1 MGVSEVIDRAVETVN
16 PSAALRRK
24 RDRIQL
30 SYINSVLNSG
40 YSESGA
46 SHEKTSMKSWNATSE
61 SPQRDIDEN
70 LATLRKR
77 SRSLIMNA
85 PVARSAVNIKRTNT
99 VGAGLRVKPKI
110 DYEYLGMQ
118 REEADRLKKEIEREF
133 NFWASSKLCDSS
145 GQNDFFEL
153 QQIAFYSWMS
163 NGECFIIPRYGE
175 KERQMPY
182 QLRIRLIEADRISD
196 PNTYGEDYVYMKRV
210 NPKTKNKIVNGI
222 EIDDNGKVAAYFI
235 CNGYPNDDM
244 VKEWVRVEAYGK
256 NTGNPNIL
264 HLYSAERAEQY
275 RGVPMLAPVIE
286 TVKQLTRYS
295 EAEIMAAVIN
305 GLFAVMITTQAGTGN
320 VDFGGEDEEEEE
332 QQKNREINLGN
343 GTINYLG
350 PGESVEMVDAKR
362 PNVNFDSF
370 TSSLCKYIGAALEI
384 PYDVLMM
391 CFNASYS
398 ASRAAMMQLWKS
410 IEMCRS
416 WFVADFCQPI
426 YELFL
431 SEAVATGRIHC
442 PGFFLDPLIRYAYC
456 KSQWSG
462 PSIGQL
468 DPVKEAEGAILRINN
483 GLSTREKEAIGIN
496 GTDFDENINQLMIE
510 NQKMK
515 EAFEE
520 EGESDGTD

>member
-1 MGVSEVIDRAVETVN
+1 MNIGASIDRAIGIIA
-16 PSAALRRK
+16 PSAALRRTQ
-24 RDRIQL
+24 DRIQL
-30 SYINSVLNSG
+30 SRINSVFNSG

-46 SHEKTSMKSWNATSE
+46 SHEKTSMKGWNAASG

-110 DYEYLGMQ
+110 DYEYLGMS
-118 REEADRLKKEIEREF
+118 REEADRLKKEMEREF

-163 NGECFIIPRYGE
+163 NGECFAIPRYGE
-175 KERQMPY
+175 KEFRMPY

-196 PNTYGEDYVYMKRV
+196 PNTYGDDYVYMKRV
-210 NPKTKNKIVNGI
+210 NPDTGNKIVNGL
-222 EIDDNGKVAAYFI
+222 EIDNDGRVAAYFI

-244 VKEWVRVEAYGK
+244 VKKWVRVEAYGK
-256 NTGNPNIL
+256 NTGNPNVL
-264 HLYSAERAEQY
+264 HVYSAERAEQY

-305 GLFAVMITTQAGTGN
+305 GLFAVMITTEAGTGN
-320 VDFGGEDEEEEE
+320 VDFGGEEDEEEETK
-332 QQKNREINLGN
+332 KNEINLGN
-343 GTINYLG
+343 GTINFLE
-350 PGESVEMVDAKR
+350 PGEKVEMVDAKR

-370 TSSLCKYIGAALEI
+370 TSSMCKYIGAALEI

-391 CFNASYS
+391 SFNASYS

-410 IEMCRS
+410 IEMNRS

-442 PGFFLDPLIRYAYC
+442 PGFFLDPVIRHAYC

-496 GTDFDENINQLMIE
+496 GTDFDENITQLMIE

-515 EAFEE
+515 EAFEK
-520 EGESDGTD
+520 EGESNGTD